1 MTNKMTIDGLVHIEV
16 HYGGRGAS
24 AGKYTNPRSEDSMT
38 DRPRV
43 RGGCKGLCKMQRTLY
58 QNGECLMEC
67 IRCHEVYIISLAAYE
82 RLNKSG
88 YVVDCLWKNRQL
100 TSA

>member
-1 MTNKMTIDGLVHIEV
+1 
-16 HYGGRGAS
+16 
-24 AGKYTNPRSEDSMT
+24 
-38 DRPRV
+38 
-43 RGGCKGLCKMQRTLY
+43 MQRTLY